1 MNTISDD
8 TAPSSGVDELR
19 KIVTS
24 NSIFRHSSPMLM
36 KLSPFDQK
44 LKSLSKM
51 GYPENIVKND
61 ILSKIAI
68 FSNNVSNTL
77 NKIEFMLADKAK
89 VKLISK

>member
-8 TAPSSGVDELR
+8 TAPSSGVNELR

-24 NSIFRHSSPMLM
+24 NSIYFRHSNPILM

-51 GYPENIVKND
+51 SCNIVKND
-61 ILSKIAI
+61 ILSRIDN
-68 FSNNVSNTL
+68 FP
-77 NKIEFMLADKAK
+77 
-89 VKLISK
+89 